1 MEDALK
7 KKWVKLS
14 TREYIDMMQKSFD
27 MVYPYPVYFSISST
41 EISRNNLYFNFTG
54 DFFPKIRDYQYLN
67 LYLLL

>member
-1 MEDALK
+1 
-7 KKWVKLS
+7 
-14 TREYIDMMQKSFD
+14 MMQKSFD

-41 EISRNNLYFNFTG
+41 EISRNNLYFDFTG